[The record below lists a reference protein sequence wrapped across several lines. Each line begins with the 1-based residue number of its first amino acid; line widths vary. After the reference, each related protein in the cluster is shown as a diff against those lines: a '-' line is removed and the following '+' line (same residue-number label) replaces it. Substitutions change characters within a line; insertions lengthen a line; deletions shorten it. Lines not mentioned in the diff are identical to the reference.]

1 MGSFVSARALHYREL
16 RFGAPVSRGRAMNR
30 AAFLDRDGVI
40 NRKAPDE
47 QYVTRWEDFHLL
59 PGVVEGIAQLNRAGL
74 RVIVVTNQRCVAKGL
89 LTEAEL
95 KNLHRQMSEH
105 LAQAGATIDAI
116 YYCPHELEV
125 SCGCRK
131 PAPGMLLTAARFHGL
146 DLAASWM
153 IGDSDS
159 DIQAGKNAGCRTAR
173 LSGKNQKETKSGT
186 ALPDDADIIASSLLD
201 AIHQILQ
208 PGHS

>member
-1 MGSFVSARALHYREL
+1 MLQPHEHEFGVPLNQASA
-16 RFGAPVSRGRAMNR
+16 MTR

-40 NRKAPDE
+40 NRKAPDD

-95 KNLHRQMSEH
+95 KNLHQRMTEY
-105 LAQAGATIDAI
+105 LARAGATIDAV
-116 YYCPHELEV
+116 YYCPHGLEA
-125 SCGCRK
+125 CCNCRK
-131 PAPGMLLTAARFHGL
+131 PAPGMLLEAARLHGI

-153 IGDSDS
+153 IGDSSS
-159 DIQAGKNAGCRTAR
+159 DVQAGKNAGCRTAQ
-173 LSGKNQKETKSGT
+173 LSGKQRVEDERENGS
-186 ALPDDADIIASSLLD
+186 AFPVDADITEASFLD
-201 AIHQILQ
+201 VIHQILQ

>member
-1 MGSFVSARALHYREL
+1 MNQGQ
-16 RFGAPVSRGRAMNR
+16 AMNR

-89 LTEAEL
+89 LTEVEL
-95 KNLHRQMSEH
+95 QKLHRQMSEH

-116 YYCPHELEV
+116 YYCPHEIGV
-125 SCGCRK
+125 FCGCRK
-131 PAPGMLLTAARFHGL
+131 PAPGMLLMAARFHGL
-146 DLAASWM
+146 NLAASWM
-153 IGDSDS
+153 IGDSES
-159 DIQAGKNAGCRTAR
+159 DIQAGKSAGCRTVL
-173 LSGKNQKETKSGT
+173 LSGKQQNENETKNGS
-186 ALPDDADIIASSLLD
+186 ALPGDADIIASSLLE
-201 AIHQILQ
+201 AIHRVLQ
-208 PGHS
+208 PGQS